1 MGAPGQPRADAG
13 NRDLIADGL
22 DRMIALAEQAGHEET
37 WAWDALSRFVEGCV
51 ELGLDPLLPMVGTPT
66 PESGAT
72 HEATVAHEAIVT
84 HEVSETREV
93 IVTPDTTV
101 TPEIVSGRAR
111 LLEELGG
118 IVGAAHAEGAL
129 RLDVGPGDV
138 IGVVGLL
145 MRGVPT
151 LPAELGEDLRDRA
164 VRLALAGMRNHPAP
178 APPGR
183 PMSGDELLQRLS

>member
-51 ELGLDPLLPMVGTPT
+51 ELGLDPLLPIAGTPA
-66 PESGAT
+66 PEAGTT
-72 HEATVAHEAIVT
+72 HGATVAHEA
-84 HEVSETREV
+84 
-93 IVTPDTTV
+93 TV
-101 TPEIVSGRAR
+101 TPEVNVTPGIVAGRAR
-111 LLEELGG
+111 LLEELGR

-145 MRGVPT
+145 MRGVLT

-183 PMSGDELLQRLS
+183 PLSADELLQRLT

>member
-1 MGAPGQPRADAG
+1 MSAPGQPRADAG

-51 ELGLDPLLPMVGTPT
+51 ELGLDPLLPMVGTPA

-72 HEATVAHEAIVT
+72 HEATVA